1 VPLNGFNPTID
12 GWVTLL
18 RKYGPLYVD
27 VGYNTG
33 AMTHAIIV
41 TGISGDGTPGGT
53 SIVYVD
59 PVGGSTITMKFQDF
73 LAKFEAKSAV
83 EWPYTIV
90 HWPPMT
96 GAAASLSITG
106 SSVYHSPVQSLPY
119 DRFSRQQNPAVIA
132 GMEVAD
138 ALQVGL
144 AAASMVQAQ
153 VAATQGSF
161 SLTFDKAE
169 RLLTREAR
177 LDMPGAAK
185 GGKSKYER
193 LVLHIPQARVNTA
206 NADIVV
212 RWEGNAYGEIGTVMI
227 ERDLAKSTEWSRSS
241 ANIVMTWVHQIPTDG
256 IDPRAWPIVYAYS
269 GTYDPLANGYFE
281 FEGFTGHLPAKRATD
296 NRRYVLW
303 STDGYPKIVN
313 GRSSL
318 NPQYTRRVIRKEE
331 AFPDPR
337 AVELLQRLG
346 VKSVVLHTNRT
357 GGTPWQ
363 DAARKPIRGL
373 PLTRSRDGDLLVYE
387 IQPVGS
393 GANRPADRSSRR
405 SR

>member
-1 VPLNGFNPTID
+1 
-12 GWVTLL
+12 
-18 RKYGPLYVD
+18 
-27 VGYNTG
+27 
-33 AMTHAIIV
+33 
-41 TGISGDGTPGGT
+41 
-53 SIVYVD
+53 
-59 PVGGSTITMKFQDF
+59 
-73 LAKFEAKSAV
+73 
-83 EWPYTIV
+83 
-90 HWPPMT
+90 PPS
-96 GAAASLSITG
+96 AAS
-106 SSVYHSPVQSLPY
+106 V
-119 DRFSRQQNPAVIA
+119 PA
-132 GMEVAD
+132 
-138 ALQVGL
+138 
-144 AAASMVQAQ
+144 
-153 VAATQGSF
+153 
-161 SLTFDKAE
+161 
-169 RLLTREAR
+169 
-177 LDMPGAAK
+177 
-185 GGKSKYER
+185 
-193 LVLHIPQARVNTA
+193 PQ
-206 NADIVV
+206 
-212 RWEGNAYGEIGTVMI
+212 
-227 ERDLAKSTEWSRSS
+227 L
-241 ANIVMTWVHQIPTDG
+241 
-256 IDPRAWPIVYAYS
+256 
-269 GTYDPLANGYFE
+269 
-281 FEGFTGHLPAKRATD
+281 HLPAKRATD